1 MNNIHYTFVSGY
13 PDSEV
18 KIIKKG
24 VGTSTKTIDI
34 RRASSFK
41 KHKQQSTR
49 EKEQRMRKAYELDQ
63 QGYSRDEIAEQI
75 GVTRLVVGKYINEMK
90 RKNP

>member
-13 PDSEV
+13 ADSEV
-18 KIIKKG
+18 KIVKKG
-24 VGTSTKTIDI
+24 VGTSTKTMDI
-34 RRASSFK
+34 KRTSSFK
-41 KHKQQSTR
+41 QHKLQLTR